1 MNYSEL
7 FVLIVEPSRVQ
18 RTIIINHL
26 KSFGIENIDT
36 YSEGR
41 AALDAIHH
49 QVPDIVLSSMHLPDM
64 TGTDIVN
71 EMRQDPSLCD
81 VTFFL
86 VSSETHYRYLEPIRQ
101 AGAIAILPKPFTRKD
116 LGIALQS
123 TLHYLVDLDTPDE
136 GRLEAFENIKI
147 LLVDDS
153 LVSRKYFHTI
163 LDNLGV
169 HSVVEAIDGA
179 EAINTLKQQS
189 FDLIISDYNMPNIDG
204 REMVEYIRNH
214 GEQSTIPVMMIT
226 SEQNKNQL
234 AAIQNAGVSAL
245 CAKPLSYDVL
255 KKVIE
260 QLVFN
265 NELN

>member
-1 MNYSEL
+1 MNFSEL
-7 FVLIVEPSRVQ
+7 FVLIIEPSRVQ

-26 KSFGIENIDT
+26 KSFGIDNIDE
-36 YSEGR
+36 YSDGHS
-41 AALDAIHH
+41 ALNAIHL

-64 TGTDIVN
+64 TGTDVVN
-71 EMRQDPSLCD
+71 EMRQDPNLKD

-101 AGAIAILPKPFTRKD
+101 AGAIAILPKPFTRQD

-136 GRLEAFENIKI
+136 SKTEAFENLKV

-153 LVSRKYFHTI
+153 QVARKYLHQL
-163 LDNLGV
+163 LDNLGI
-169 HSVVEAIDGA
+169 HAITEASDGA
-179 EAINTLKQQS
+179 EAINILKQET
-189 FDLIISDYNMPNIDG
+189 FDLIVSDYNMPNIDG
-204 REMVEYIRNH
+204 REMLEYIRSH
-214 GEQSTIPVMMIT
+214 GDQPTIPVMMVT
-226 SEQNKNQL
+226 SEQNSSQL

-245 CAKPLSYDVL
+245 CSKPLSYDIL

-260 QLVFN
+260 QLV
-265 NELN
+265 LNDDIR